1 MRLIGLAEITG
12 EVLKV
17 LLEELHLMI
26 EVLDHDL
33 VEGVRHLQPVALAPP
48 RLNAELRHSPS
59 FRAAA
64 LSLQELRRAHPQV

>member
-1 MRLIGLAEITG
+1 MRQIVLAEILG

-33 VEGVRHLQPVALAPP
+33 VEEVRHLQPAALAPP

-59 FRAAA
+59 CLAAA
-64 LSLQELRRAHPQV
+64 LPQRDPQG